1 MNLKNRITN
10 LEKRVD
16 VLEGRTVFEP
26 PKKVSMRKIG
36 WSYTK
41 SKKERDTAIIK
52 GVEKEYGARPLY
64 DEFEKMRKKYKNKA
78 AIEACNV
85 AKRYILKH
93 YKKDYDYNLDPGG
106 ELEIAKPKRKAV
118 NRKK

>member
-41 SKKERDTAIIK
+41 SKKDRDTAIIK
-52 GVEKEYGARPLY
+52 GVEKE
-64 DEFEKMRKKYKNKA
+64 FFTMNSRK
-78 AIEACNV
+78 
-85 AKRYILKH
+85 
-93 YKKDYDYNLDPGG
+93 
-106 ELEIAKPKRKAV
+106 
-118 NRKK
+118 